1 MGNYK
6 KQEVNTL
13 QSLNSQEK
21 LLFYQVIC
29 RFKAFAYPSI
39 INSNPSVNS
48 CGEITISNYP
58 TVAFSDIFLL
68 GKLICSSSFITSKA
82 NSAVTVAF
90 SILEAVTGTNVIKG
104 T

>member
-13 QSLNSQEK
+13 QRLNSQEK

-39 INSNPSVNS
+39 INSTHPL
-48 CGEITISNYP
+48 IL
-58 TVAFSDIFLL
+58 VA
-68 GKLICSSSFITSKA
+68 K
-82 NSAVTVAF
+82 
-90 SILEAVTGTNVIKG
+90 
-104 T
+104 

>member
-13 QSLNSQEK
+13 QRLNSQEK
-21 LLFYQVIC
+21 LLFCQVIC

-48 CGEITISNYP
+48 CGEITISNFP

-68 GKLICSSSFITSKA
+68 GKLIFYNFQGKFCRNSSLLYFRSR
-82 NSAVTVAF
+82 NRYQCD
-90 SILEAVTGTNVIKG
+90 
-104 T
+104 